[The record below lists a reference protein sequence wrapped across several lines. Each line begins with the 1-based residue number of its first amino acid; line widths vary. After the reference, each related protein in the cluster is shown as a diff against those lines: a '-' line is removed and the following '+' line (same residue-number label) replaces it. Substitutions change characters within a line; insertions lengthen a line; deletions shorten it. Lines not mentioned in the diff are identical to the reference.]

1 MKSNWIALLGLSVI
15 ALVGCSTVKNTRVH
29 TGNQAVFP
37 PAVASVNI
45 TKETHPTKTDRT
57 NNRSIGLVAF
67 QQDEDANDDVDSLK
81 LEPAS
86 DKATEKNTKKSS
98 RKTDQSN
105 GKSKSEKPESEK
117 SKSDKSSVSPLI
129 ESQVQSFGNNE
140 QAFTLADMEQIA
152 LSNNPALAAAN
163 ATVAKSAG
171 LYRQVGV
178 RPNPTFGYNAAQV
191 ADQGTDQHTVFLEQ
205 EFVRGNKLALNR
217 EVLRHTNEAQRLEIE
232 TQRYRVL
239 TDVRVRFYE
248 AIAAQRQL
256 EMTIEFANVA
266 EKGVEVATS
275 LKDAGEGTVVDVLQ
289 SKTLLS
295 ETNLAREQAE
305 AAYRGAWKDLGAI
318 AGTPDL
324 QPARLAG
331 VFETPTGVQDWDNA
345 YRVITSESPEL
356 AAANAIVGEK
366 RAFLQ
371 RQQVQMV
378 PNVTAQLGAGY
389 DRATD
394 SGLINFQVGAPIPIR
409 NKNCGN
415 ITAAR
420 ADYTRAI
427 ENVKRIEAAI
437 KSRLARSAQEF
448 ESASAAVQKYEQ
460 EILPQAKESLELS
473 EKAYRAGELA
483 FLQVLTV
490 RRNFYDSNIRFIQS
504 QGRLA
509 QASAKVNGLLL
520 TGGLDAPLD
529 YTNSDGLR
537 GQSFGGQ

>member
-1 MKSNWIALLGLSVI
+1 MLGLSAI
-15 ALVGCSTVKNTRVH
+15 ALGGCSTVQHSIVKSNQPTTRFASAKSAAASRVSNVSEIG
-29 TGNQAVFP
+29 GNE
-37 PAVASVNI
+37 N
-45 TKETHPTKTDRT
+45 H
-57 NNRSIGLVAF
+57 IGLVAY
-67 QQDEDANDDVDSLK
+67 QQDGDDEADSPQVESAEDKKSDANHADAK
-81 LEPAS
+81 KPTAS
-86 DKATEKNTKKSS
+86 QPIVAQPSFETFSGSAID
-98 RKTDQSN
+98 
-105 GKSKSEKPESEK
+105 G
-117 SKSDKSSVSPLI
+117 
-129 ESQVQSFGNNE
+129 QVFS
-140 QAFTLADMEQIA
+140 LADLEQMA

-163 ATVAKSAG
+163 ATVAKSTG
-171 LYRQVGV
+171 LFNQVGT
-178 RPNPTFGYNAAQV
+178 RPNPTLGYSGNQI

-217 EVLRHTNEAQRLEIE
+217 EVLRHTNDAQRWEIE

-256 EMTIEFANVA
+256 DMTIEFANVA
-266 EKGVEVATS
+266 QKGVEVATS
-275 LKDAGEGTVVDVLQ
+275 LKDAGEGTIVDVLQ

-305 AAYRGAWKDLGAI
+305 AAYRGAWKDLVAI

-331 VFETPTGVQDWDNA
+331 DFQIPADVQDWENA
-345 YRVITSESPEL
+345 YRVITAESPEL
-356 AAANAIVGEK
+356 AAANAIVCEK

-394 SGLINFQVGAPIPIR
+394 SGLINFQIGAPIPIR

-415 ITAAR
+415 IAAAR

-448 ESASAAVQKYEQ
+448 ESANAAVQKYEQ

-473 EKAYRAGELA
+473 EKAYQAGELA

-509 QASAKVNGLLL
+509 QASAKVDGLLL

-529 YTNSDGLR
+529 YTTGDGLR

>member
-1 MKSNWIALLGLSVI
+1 MKTKWIACLMLSVI
-15 ALVGCSTVKNTRVH
+15 ALGGCSTVKHTKVH
-29 TGNQAVFP
+29 TNNRTVLRPVVDSKKA
-37 PAVASVNI
+37 
-45 TKETHPTKTDRT
+45 TKETYPTKTERT
-57 NNRSIGLVAF
+57 NSSIGLVAF
-67 QQDEDANDDVDSLK
+67 QQDADDDVDSLE
-81 LEPAS
+81 LEPAGDQGNEK
-86 DKATEKNTKKSS
+86 DKKKPNS
-98 RKTDQSN
+98 QSTN
-105 GKSKSEKPESEK
+105 LTVG
-117 SKSDKSSVSPLI
+117 PLI
-129 ESQVQSFGNNE
+129 ENRVQSFGNNE
-140 QAFTLADMEQIA
+140 QAFTLADMEQMA
-152 LSNNPALAAAN
+152 LTNNPALAAAN
-163 ATVAKSAG
+163 ATVEKSAG
-171 LYRQVGV
+171 LFHQVDV
-178 RPNPTFGYNAAQV
+178 RPNPTLGYSANQL

-217 EVLRHTNEAQRLEIE
+217 EVLRHTNDAQRWEIE

-256 EMTIEFANVA
+256 DMTIEFANVA
-266 EKGVEVATS
+266 QKGVEVATS
-275 LKDAGEGTVVDVLQ
+275 LKEAGEGTIIDVLQ

-295 ETNLAREQAE
+295 ETHLAREQAE
-305 AAYRGAWKDLGAI
+305 AAYRGAWKDLAAI
-318 AGTPDL
+318 AGTPNL
-324 QPARLAG
+324 QSARLAG
-331 VFETPTGVQDWDNA
+331 DFETPAGVQDWENA

-356 AAANAIVGEK
+356 AAANAIVCEK

-394 SGLINFQVGAPIPIR
+394 SGLINFQIGAPIPIR

-415 ITAAR
+415 IAAAR
-420 ADYTRAI
+420 ADYTRAL

-448 ESASAAVQKYEQ
+448 ESANAAVQKYEQ

-473 EKAYRAGELA
+473 EKAYKAGELA

-509 QASAKVNGLLL
+509 QASAKVDGLLL

-529 YTNSDGLR
+529 YTTGDGLR

>member
-15 ALVGCSTVKNTRVH
+15 ALGGCSTVKNTIVGATNRTVL
-29 TGNQAVFP
+29 QPV
-37 PAVASVNI
+37 VNSEESA
-45 TKETHPTKTDRT
+45 KKSSPTKTER
-57 NNRSIGLVAF
+57 NNSIIGLVAF
-67 QQDEDANDDVDSLK
+67 QQDAEDDADSLE
-81 LEPAS
+81 LEPAGEQ
-86 DKATEKNTKKSS
+86 ATEKENKKSS
-98 RKTDQSN
+98 
-105 GKSKSEKPESEK
+105 GL
-117 SKSDKSSVSPLI
+117 SDRPVISSLI
-129 ESQVQSFGNNE
+129 ENQVQSYGSGE
-140 QAFTLADMEQIA
+140 QTFTLVDLEQMA

-256 EMTIEFANVA
+256 DMTIEFANVA

-305 AAYRGAWKDLGAI
+305 AAYRGAWKDLVAI
-318 AGTPDL
+318 AGTPNL

-331 VFETPTGVQDWDNA
+331 DFETPTGVQDWDNA

-356 AAANAIVGEK
+356 AAANAIVCEK
-366 RAFLQ
+366 QAFLQ
-371 RQQVQMV
+371 RQQVQMI

-394 SGLINFQVGAPIPIR
+394 SGLINFQIGAPIPIR

-415 ITAAR
+415 IAAAR
-420 ADYTRAI
+420 ADYTRAV
-427 ENVKRIEAAI
+427 ENVKRIEMAI

-448 ESASAAVQKYEQ
+448 ESANVAVQKYEQ

-509 QASAKVNGLLL
+509 QASAKVDGLLL